1 MLGRRRGF
9 IQKFIVM
16 SEKDGSWH
24 GNKTDILRITYSK
37 FRILI
42 PKSVLVIF
50 TFAPTSFGDTD
61 LIIARL

>member
-9 IQKFIVM
+9 IQKLIVM

-37 FRILI
+37 FRI
-42 PKSVLVIF
+42 
-50 TFAPTSFGDTD
+50 
-61 LIIARL
+61 

>member
-9 IQKFIVM
+9 IQKLIVM
-16 SEKDGSWH
+16 PEKDGPWH
-24 GNKTDILRITYSK
+24 GKKTDILCITYSK
-37 FRILI
+37 FRLLI

-50 TFAPTSFGDTD
+50 TFAPTSFADTD